1 MGAANAMQISIAVQL
16 VPWHFQ
22 SRTSSDMSLS
32 FLCSTSANLKSVSL
46 LNQYD
51 LLNLHRLCRPWTWT
65 QKGRRSRPWAVGFI
79 RQNSN
84 TCLDCSCK
92 LCCAGI
98 HRLQRYGNLLHRQMC
113 CCYAVL
119 GMGFVLFPLYTLCW
133 ILKLWALIRTLYWFH
148 VSLTPCPFP
157 FPYRFGWPLLNVKPL
172 G

>member
-22 SRTSSDMSLS
+22 SWTSSDMSLS

-84 TCLDCSCK
+84 TCLGCSCK
-92 LCCAGI
+92 LWCAGI
-98 HRLQRYGNLLHRQMC
+98 HRLQRYGNLLDRQIC

-119 GMGFVLFPLYTLCW
+119 GMGFVVVPLIYTVLN
-133 ILKLWALIRTLYWFH
+133 IKTLSLDQNTVL

-157 FPYRFGWPLLNVKPL
+157 FPYHFGWPLLNVKPL

>member
-84 TCLDCSCK
+84 TCLGCSCK

-98 HRLQRYGNLLHRQMC
+98 HRLQRYGNLLDRQIC

-119 GMGFVLFPLYTLCW
+119 GMGFVVVPLIYTVLN
-133 ILKLWALIRTLYWFH
+133 IKTLSLDQNTVL

-157 FPYRFGWPLLNVKPL
+157 FPYRFGWALLNVKPL

>member
-84 TCLDCSCK
+84 TCLGCSCK

-98 HRLQRYGNLLHRQMC
+98 HRLQRYGNLLDRQMC

-119 GMGFVLFPLYTLCW
+119 GMGFVVVPFIYTVLN
-133 ILKLWALIRTLYWFH
+133 IKTLSLDQSTVL
-148 VSLTPCPFP
+148 VSLTPCPFHFKSSFWLSP
-157 FPYRFGWPLLNVKPL
+157 AQC
-172 G
+172 

>member
-84 TCLDCSCK
+84 TCLGCSCK
-92 LCCAGI
+92 LWCAGI
-98 HRLQRYGNLLHRQMC
+98 HRLQRYGNLLDRQIC
-113 CCYAVL
+113 CCYGVL
-119 GMGFVLFPLYTLCW
+119 GMGFVVVPLIYTVLNIKTLSLDQNTVLVPCFSHPLPFSFPLSFW
-133 ILKLWALIRTLYWFH
+133 
-148 VSLTPCPFP
+148 LTPAQC
-157 FPYRFGWPLLNVKPL
+157 
-172 G
+172 